1 MVSSDD
7 VVGKQAGVMADAMNK
22 RLGIGISLYE

>member
-7 VVGKQAGVMADAMNK
+7 VGKQAGVMADAMNK